1 MEPNRKGFLSNF
13 IIYSRWYTV
22 LILTSIISIIV
33 GFVISYFLDFRL
45 TGWHYYLR
53 VLATTLVLWIG
64 CSTIAIYIWKKYPWI
79 LMPFKHL
86 TMEVIGVFCLL
97 TLYFGFTLL
106 IYMYS
111 HVGISLIQSIEIH
124 SIAFIIITFTT
135 FFILA
140 IHEAILFYN
149 QWHEHYSKSIRLEK
163 DTIEAQ
169 YNLLKTQINPHFLF
183 NSLTSLMSMVDGNPK
198 AEKYIQTLSDY
209 LRYMLADN
217 INELITLKDEVN
229 NVTKF
234 FYLQKIRF
242 ENNIHLKIRIDDVA
256 LNKKIV
262 PLVLQILLENCIKH
276 NIIANKMPLYIEIY
290 NDENYVSIKNNLQ
303 IKTSKQSI
311 GKGIKNIEGRYQ
323 FLSANAIKISKTNET
338 FTVSV
343 PLL

>member
-1 MEPNRKGFLSNF
+1 MEPNRKGFLSHF

-86 TMEVIGVFCLL
+86 MMEVIGVFCLL

-209 LRYMLADN
+209 RMAVWLVADFEALSCQVTTTFDTGCAARIRTAPA
-217 INELITLKDEVN
+217 INYTACCA
-229 NVTKF
+229 F
-234 FYLQKIRF
+234 GFYLF
-242 ENNIHLKIRIDDVA
+242 HFL
-256 LNKKIV
+256 IV
-262 PLVLQILLENCIKH
+262 N
-276 NIIANKMPLYIEIY
+276 
-290 NDENYVSIKNNLQ
+290 
-303 IKTSKQSI
+303 
-311 GKGIKNIEGRYQ
+311 
-323 FLSANAIKISKTNET
+323 
-338 FTVSV
+338 
-343 PLL
+343 